1 MNVVRI
7 GITDDTQPE
16 DMDRYFSTLYK
27 YRQPHVLV
35 FDTTQC
41 NNVSLRRMLGMK
53 KVLNKHRWYSKNYI
67 DHSVILVKNSFTK
80 RVLNV
85 ALKII
90 KTDKV
95 KVNISLDNDVFK
107 LLFEGSPSTA
117 TIFQIKHF
125 SFREIDENNNR
136 EYSALRS
143 NINIQ
148 NLMRG
153 HD

>member
-16 DMDRYFSTLYK
+16 DMDRYFSRLRK
-27 YRQPHVLV
+27 HRPPHVLV

-53 KVLNKHRWYSKNYI
+53 KVLNKHRWYSNNYI

-80 RVLNV
+80 TILNV

-90 KTDKV
+90 KTERPVIIKKV
-95 KVNISLDNDVFK
+95 LV
-107 LLFEGSPSTA
+107 
-117 TIFQIKHF
+117 
-125 SFREIDENNNR
+125 
-136 EYSALRS
+136 
-143 NINIQ
+143 
-148 NLMRG
+148 
-153 HD
+153 